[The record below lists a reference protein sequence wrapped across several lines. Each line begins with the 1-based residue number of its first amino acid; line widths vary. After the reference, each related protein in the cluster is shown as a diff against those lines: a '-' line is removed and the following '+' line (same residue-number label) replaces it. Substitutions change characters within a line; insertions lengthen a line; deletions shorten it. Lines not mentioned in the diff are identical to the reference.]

1 MNDFD
6 VIILKC
12 KNFFSKFLG
21 GLFCVKVGR
30 YIFPSLLV
38 RNFFFFH
45 RGQLTSLLPNVII
58 CLYVHV

>member
-1 MNDFD
+1 MRRVENKMIRVHMNDFH

-38 RNFFFFH
+38 RNFFLSM
-45 RGQLTSLLPNVII
+45 GDN
-58 CLYVHV
+58 